1 MSAVAL
7 PIATLVCSCATGSHG
22 EQPVPD
28 AMTRPD
34 ARPDAAAVVTPDA
47 APDAAVDEPS
57 CAINAGITPVLDG
70 TDDLDAYPA
79 TARLTPAAMLGADGA
94 AIAWDRTR
102 LYITVKSPAFVAAY
116 EPLHVYLEAA
126 PSLGEP
132 VASMGKEYSGLTP
145 RLPFTPTHLVAVRRV
160 SDSGTGPYDGV
171 FEPANGYQTRTVAL
185 DTDTFSSSSELSV
198 QVPWSALGGCP
209 TSLRI
214 ALHVVH
220 AQSGNEWKDLV
231 PSTHTPWQM
240 PGGGFYEVD
249 TTAAP
254 DVTNWSLR

>member
-1 MSAVAL
+1 
-7 PIATLVCSCATGSHG
+7 
-22 EQPVPD
+22 
-28 AMTRPD
+28 MTRPD
-34 ARPDAAAVVTPDA
+34 ATRPDAAAVVSPDA
-47 APDAAVDEPS
+47 AIDAG
-57 CAINAGITPVLDG
+57 CAINAGVTPVLDG
-70 TDDLDAYPA
+70 TDDLAAYPQA
-79 TARLTPAAMLGADGA
+79 QRLTPAAMLGADGA
-94 AIAWDRTR
+94 AIAWDHDR
-102 LYITVKSPAFVAAY
+102 LYITVKSPAFATAY

-126 PSLGEP
+126 PAAEP
-132 VASMGKEYSGLTP
+132 VASTGKEYAGLTA
-145 RLPFTPTHLVAVRRV
+145 RLPFTPTHLIAVRRV
-160 SDSGTGPYDGV
+160 SDSGTGPYNGV
-171 FEPANGYQTRTVAL
+171 FTPANGYQTRTVAL

-198 QVPWSALGGCP
+198 QVPWSAIGGCP

-220 AQSGNEWKDLV
+220 AVSGNEWKDLV

>member
-1 MSAVAL
+1 VL
-7 PIATLVCSCATGSHG
+7 PIATLLCGCATGSH

-34 ARPDAAAVVTPDA
+34 AARADA
-47 APDAAVDEPS
+47 APVVSPDASIDSPG
-57 CAINAGITPVLDG
+57 CTINAGVTPVLDG
-70 TDDLDAYPA
+70 TDDLAAYPS
-79 TARLTPAAMLGADGA
+79 TSRLTPAAMLGSDGA
-94 AIAWDRTR
+94 AIAWDRER
-102 LYITVKSPAFVAAY
+102 LYITVQSPAFAAAY
-116 EPLHVYLEAA
+116 EPLHVYIEAA
-126 PSLGEP
+126 PPTEP
-132 VASMGKEYSGLTP
+132 VASTGKEYAGLAP
-145 RLPFTPTHLVAVRRV
+145 KLPFTPTHLIAVRRV
-160 SDSGTGPYDGV
+160 SDSGTGPYNGV
-171 FEPANGYQTRTVAL
+171 FAPANGYQTRTVAL
-185 DTDTFSSSSELSV
+185 DTDTFSSSSEVSV
-198 QVPWSALGGCP
+198 RVPWSALGGCP

-231 PSTHTPWQM
+231 PATHTPWQM

>member
-1 MSAVAL
+1 MPAFAL

-28 AMTRPD
+28 AATTMTRPD
-34 ARPDAAAVVTPDA
+34 AAAKPDASAA
-47 APDAAVDEPS
+47 DAAVDAG
-57 CAINAGITPVLDG
+57 CAISQGVTPALDG
-70 TDDLDAYPA
+70 SDDLAAYPSA
-79 TARLTPAAMLGADGA
+79 QQLTPAAMLGSDAA
-94 AIAWDRTR
+94 AIAWDRER
-102 LYITVKSPAFVAAY
+102 LYVTVRSPAFAAPY
-116 EPLHVYLEAA
+116 EPLHIYVEAMPTA
-126 PSLGEP
+126 EP
-132 VASMGKEYSGLTP
+132 VASTGKEYGGLVP
-145 RLPFTPTHLVAVRRV
+145 RLPFSPTHLIAVRRV
-160 SDSGTGPYDGV
+160 SDSGSGPYDGV
-171 FEPANGYQTRTVAL
+171 FVPANGYQTRTVAL

-198 QVPWSALGGCP
+198 QVPWSAIGGCP

-249 TTAAP
+249 TTAPP